1 MKASELMT
9 SPAITVA
16 PETPIREV
24 AAVMRKNQISGLP
37 VVDAAG
43 KLLGMVTEIN
53 LIKRNAPIIGPNYIT
68 VLSGLIPIELGQYR
82 RYREQLRQVL
92 ATTAGELMTPDVE
105 YVSPRTELETL
116 MELMEDP
123 NVTSLPVVDHEQVIG
138 IVTRTDLVRLIEQLE
153 MTSEEPPQ
161 LLKDKE

>member
-16 PETPIREV
+16 PEMPIREV
-24 AAVMRKNQISGLP
+24 AAVMRQNQISGVP
-37 VVDAAG
+37 VVNAAG
-43 KLLGMVTEIN
+43 KLLGIVTEIT
-53 LIKRNAPIIGPNYIT
+53 LIKRNAPLMGPSYIA
-68 VLSGLIPIELGQYR
+68 VLSGLIPIDLGQYR

-92 ATTAGELMTPDVE
+92 ATTAGELMARDVKW
-105 YVSPRTELETL
+105 VSPRTGLETL

-123 NVTSLPVVDHEQVIG
+123 EVTSLPVVDEDKVIG

-153 MTSEEPPQ
+153 MTSAEPPALPSQ
-161 LLKDKE
+161 E

>member
-9 SPAITVA
+9 SPAITVKS
-16 PETPIREV
+16 ETPIRNV
-24 AAVMRKNQISGLP
+24 AAIMRKNQISGVP
-37 VVDAAG
+37 VVDAAD
-43 KLLGMVTEIN
+43 KLLGIVTEIN
-53 LIKRNAPIIGPNYIT
+53 LIMRNAPIIGPNYIS

-82 RYREQLRQVL
+82 RYRDQLRQVL
-92 ATTAGELMTPDVE
+92 ATTAGELMFRDVKT
-105 YVSPRTELETL
+105 VSPHTELETL

-123 NVTSLPVVDHEQVIG
+123 EVTSLPVVDGGKVVG

-161 LLKDKE
+161 TSAED